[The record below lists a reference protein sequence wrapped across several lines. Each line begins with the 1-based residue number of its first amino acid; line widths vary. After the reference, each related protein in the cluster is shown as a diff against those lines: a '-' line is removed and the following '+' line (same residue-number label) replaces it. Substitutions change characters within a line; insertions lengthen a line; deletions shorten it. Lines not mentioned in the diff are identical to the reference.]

1 MPWAGRPYPT
11 LEQYYFLEPATAL
24 PAATPVA
31 ITAAAAAIPLGAAA
45 ADEATKGAA
54 AAAAASAVDAAPKF
68 DFMRYVRG
76 PVPHPHP

>member
-1 MPWAGRPYPT
+1 MPWAGRPYST

-45 ADEATKGAA
+45 AAEATKGAA
-54 AAAAASAVDAAPKF
+54 AAAAPKF